1 MKKIVTYEKL
11 YYNFSES
18 LYYVSRKNKE
28 LMKEPYSSALIK
40 DLNNYDFTLNKD
52 IQELLND
59 TVEEL
64 SKLDGYIKD
73 KLNGFPNVLLRTEAL
88 SSTQIEN
95 YSASNKNIAIAQI
108 SKSNN
113 KEANII
119 KNNLDSLLLG
129 VNNYEINKEML
140 VELNGLL
147 LNDENVKIRDEINW
161 IGRGN
166 SLPQNADYV
175 PPHPKHLEQYLNE
188 FIKFSNKRD
197 YHPLI
202 HASLIHAYFELI
214 HPFMDGNGRVGRIL
228 IQIILKRSNFLENI
242 FVPISLGILKNYDD
256 YIDSLNDFKEGNFET
271 IIEVILNSSLE
282 VTPKIYSVIE
292 ELLLLKEKW
301 SNNIKLRKDSFSW
314 TILDELITQPVI
326 SVNYLKEKYNVND
339 QAIRNN
345 ILSLENY
352 NVLTKVN
359 NSKRNVLYQSK
370 EVLDI
375 IDKFSV

>member
-113 KEANII
+113 K
-119 KNNLDSLLLG
+119 
-129 VNNYEINKEML
+129 
-140 VELNGLL
+140 
-147 LNDENVKIRDEINW
+147 
-161 IGRGN
+161 
-166 SLPQNADYV
+166 
-175 PPHPKHLEQYLNE
+175 
-188 FIKFSNKRD
+188 
-197 YHPLI
+197 
-202 HASLIHAYFELI
+202 
-214 HPFMDGNGRVGRIL
+214 
-228 IQIILKRSNFLENI
+228 
-242 FVPISLGILKNYDD
+242 
-256 YIDSLNDFKEGNFET
+256 
-271 IIEVILNSSLE
+271 
-282 VTPKIYSVIE
+282 
-292 ELLLLKEKW
+292 
-301 SNNIKLRKDSFSW
+301 
-314 TILDELITQPVI
+314 
-326 SVNYLKEKYNVND
+326 
-339 QAIRNN
+339 
-345 ILSLENY
+345 
-352 NVLTKVN
+352 
-359 NSKRNVLYQSK
+359 
-370 EVLDI
+370 
-375 IDKFSV
+375 